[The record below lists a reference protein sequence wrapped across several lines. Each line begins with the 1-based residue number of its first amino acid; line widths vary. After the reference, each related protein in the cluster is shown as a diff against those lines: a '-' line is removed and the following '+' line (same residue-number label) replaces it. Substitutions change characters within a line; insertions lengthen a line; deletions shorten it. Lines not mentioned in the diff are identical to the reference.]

1 MTTQAQPHSY
11 AAVSKTR
18 RVWQLADELTEKRGQ
33 LARRADVVK
42 AYVSEGGNANTAST
56 QYSHWKKARLS
67 EVRET
72 AEPFT
77 AAPDYHPSVGKT
89 RRVWQIADELTRKLG
104 HTAPRQAVID
114 AYISE
119 GGNPGT
125 ASVQYSLW
133 KKSRLSSGPALKSD
147 GKPGNAG
154 PVRLEIRPDGA
165 LVLPAS
171 LRAAMAL
178 PPSGVVTARV
188 VDGEL
193 RMQSQNQA
201 LKTVQERL
209 SALGRGKGSVV
220 DELIAE
226 RRAEARRESGA

>member
-1 MTTQAQPHSY
+1 MNTKSQTHSY
-11 AAVSKTR
+11 PSVGKTR
-18 RVWQLADELTEKRGQ
+18 RVWQIADELTARSGR

-42 AYVSEGGNANTAST
+42 AYMSEGGNANTAST
-56 QYSHWKKARLS
+56 QYSHWKKAQHS
-67 EVRET
+67 EVRE
-72 AEPFT
+72 APEPFT
-77 AAPDYHPSVGKT
+77 AAPDYHPPVGKT
-89 RRVWQIADELTRKLG
+89 RRVWQIADALTRRLG
-104 HTAPRQAVID
+104 HTAPRQAVMD

-133 KKSRLSSGPALKSD
+133 KKARLSSGPTLKSD

-154 PVRLEIRPDGA
+154 PVRLEIRPDGG

-178 PPSGVVTARV
+178 PPSGVVSARV

-193 RMQSQNQA
+193 RIQSQSQA
-201 LKTVQERL
+201 LKHFQKRI
-209 SALGRGKGSVV
+209 SALGKGKGSVV

-226 RRAEARRESGA
+226 RRAEARRESCQ